1 MVTRTTSPEPASWV
15 CRILILLLLGF
26 CSVDVIDAQ
35 DFGAVR
41 KRLAQAVEAGEISE
55 KQAKVMLEA
64 LTKSSEGKKSPE
76 PTMEAKKRRYAELEK
91 KLQAAIKEGIMSR
104 EDAVKKLTEAREA
117 MFGETK
123 KKTEEGQGT
132 PDFEAKK
139 RRYEEFKNRLQAAV
153 KEGTM
158 SEEEA
163 EKKLLQTREAMFGE
177 PKKKTGEGRENPD
190 FEAKKRRYAELEKKL
205 QKELKE
211 GVVSKEEA
219 EKKLIEAREAMFGGT
234 KEKSKSKPRGNSK
247 KENSEQAANR
257 KRLEQAEERIRIGIE
272 KGLITAEEGQ
282 ARLEAMKTKLFGK
295 KK

>member
-1 MVTRTTSPEPASWV
+1 MVTRTTSPEPAPWV
-15 CRILILLLLGF
+15 CRILTLLLLGF

-158 SEEEA
+158 SEEQA
-163 EKKLLQTREAMFGE
+163 EKKLLQTRESMFGE
-177 PKKKTGEGRENPD
+177 PKKKIGEARETPD
-190 FEAKKRRYAELEKKL
+190 YEAKKLRYAELEKRL

-219 EKKLIEAREAMFGGT
+219 EKKLIEAREAMFGET